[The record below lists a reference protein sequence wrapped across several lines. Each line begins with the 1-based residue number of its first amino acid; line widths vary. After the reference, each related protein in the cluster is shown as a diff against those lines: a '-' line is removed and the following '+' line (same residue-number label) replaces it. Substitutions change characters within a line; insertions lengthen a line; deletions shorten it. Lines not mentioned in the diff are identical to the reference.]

1 MRILIVTQYFWPE
14 TFRINDLCLG
24 LKERGHEIVVLTG
37 IPNYPTGKFYKGYS
51 LFKPRIE
58 YWNSIK
64 IYRAALYPRRNG
76 KGLNLALNYLSFPL
90 FATFQILFIK
100 EKFDKIFV
108 FQLSPV
114 ISAIPALFAK
124 LVYKA
129 PIYFWIQDL
138 WPMSLVDGGNIKNK
152 SVISFFNALTKILY
166 NQSYKILVQ
175 SNGFTDYIIK
185 QGVNEDKICYFPNF
199 AESLYQILSVPNIYT
214 DKFPEGFNLIFAGNI
229 GEAQSFKTLIATAL
243 IIKNTGIQINW
254 MILGDGRMKK
264 EIQKEIEV
272 LNLNDTFY
280 FLGSFPAEEMP
291 LFFANADALIVS
303 LKKSQIFSLTIPS
316 KIQSYLACG
325 KPIIGSLDG
334 SGASIIEEALAG
346 FTSPAENSNL
356 LAEAIFK
363 LYHSSL
369 EERKQFGMN
378 GRKYFE
384 QEFERKILLDKL
396 ESILCEN
403 ETKSHD

>member
-14 TFRINDLCLG
+14 SFRINDLCLG

-37 IPNYPTGKFYKGYS
+37 IPNYPKGKFYNGYNI
-51 LFKPRIE
+51 FKKRVE
-58 YWNSIK
+58 DWNGIK
-64 IYRAALYPRRNG
+64 IYRAILFPRRSG
-76 KGLNLALNYLSFPL
+76 KGLSIALNYLSFPF
-90 FATFQILFIK
+90 FATFQMLFIK
-100 EKFDKIFV
+100 KKFDKIVV

-114 ISAIPALFAK
+114 TSAIPAVFAK
-124 LVYKA
+124 LIYKA

-138 WPMSLVDGGNIKNK
+138 WPMSLVDGGGIKNK
-152 SVISFFNALTKILY
+152 FVIAFFSKLTKVLY
-166 NQSYKILVQ
+166 DQSYKILVQ
-175 SNGFTDYIIK
+175 SKGFTDYINK
-185 QGVNEDKICYFPNF
+185 QGVNVDKICYFPNS
-199 AESLYQILSVPNIYT
+199 AESFYQILPIPNKYT
-214 DKFPEGFNLIFAGNI
+214 NKFPEGFNLIFAGNI
-229 GEAQSFKTLIATAL
+229 GEAQSFKTLIETAQ

-254 MILGDGRMKK
+254 IILGDGRMKN
-264 EIQKEIEV
+264 EIQKKIEI

-280 FLGSFPAEEMP
+280 FLGSFSANEMP

-325 KPIIGSLDG
+325 KPIIGTLDG

-346 FTSPAENSNL
+346 FTSPAENSIL

-363 LYHSSL
+363 LLHSSL

-384 QEFERKILLDKL
+384 QEFEREILLDKL
-396 ESILCEN
+396 ESILYGD
-403 ETKSHD
+403 ETIYHD